1 MYKNFILKSSFIV
14 SVALILGSCSKGGD
28 NQAYNQQPPEL
39 PVAVISQQDVTIPRE
54 YAAAIEGVSTV
65 EIRPQVSGYLSRI
78 FVDEGDYVR
87 EGQALFKIEDRIFQ
101 EQLRSAQATLIS
113 ANATLANA
121 NIELNRKRELAKN
134 NMVSPIQVKEAE
146 TAYNSARGSVSQAQ
160 AAIESAKI
168 NLNFSTIKAPV
179 SGYIGR
185 FKYRIGS
192 LLAPTNADPIT
203 ILSDIHQVYAYFS
216 LSENDFVNFQN
227 RYAGNSIEEKLK
239 NTPPVNLIMSNG
251 GQYETS
257 GKINAVEG
265 QFNKMTGAIT
275 LRAVFDNSKATLRS
289 GNTGKVLLE
298 QKYDNATL
306 LPVGSTMM
314 IQDKV
319 YVFSLDKQNKAIQ
332 IPVEVAGKAGTNYI
346 VTGGLKAGDRYIVTG
361 FERLQPGTPVVPQKE
376 QNKEQKKAQ

>member
-14 SVALILGSCSKGGD
+14 SVALILSSCSKGGD

-87 EGQALFKIEDRIFQ
+87 AGQALFKIEDRIFQ

-251 GQYETS
+251 RQYETS